1 MLVVNTH
8 DIHEV
13 GCLSDL
19 PDGELQTFLREWF
32 DEKPYVVGHTSG
44 STGKPKEIYLSK
56 EDMRASARITNRFFG
71 IDRNSV
77 LLLCLSVSYI
87 AGKMMVVRALETG
100 AELWVVPVCSHPLQE
115 VEWIAGR
122 SVDLAAVVPMQMV
135 VSLHD
140 KKEAELF
147 GKVRQLLIGGAPVS
161 ESLESRLGE
170 LSTVSYATYGMT
182 ETVSHIALRK
192 IGYEKEYFAL
202 GNVRFDRDER
212 GCLCI
217 DAPHLQQRHFVT
229 NDVVELLD
237 ERHFRWLG
245 RWDHVI
251 LSGGLKFFPEVIE
264 RKISDLFD
272 GRFFIASQ
280 LDKRLGERIVLV
292 VEGHLPMNLDLL
304 KEQLSKVLTPYEM
317 PREFIVLP
325 HFAETRTGKVIR
337 TFD

>member
-1 MLVVNTH
+1 MLVVKMEY
-8 DIHEV
+8 IHGV
-13 GCLSDL
+13 DCLSDL
-19 PDGELQTFLREWF
+19 PDGELKTFLREWF
-32 DEKPYVVGHTSG
+32 DEKTYVVGHTSG
-44 STGKPKEIYLSK
+44 STGKPKKIHLSK

-71 IDRNSV
+71 IDRGTV

-87 AGKMMVVRALETG
+87 AGKMMVVRALEAG
-100 AELWVVPVCSHPLQE
+100 AELWVVTACSHPLQE
-115 VEWIAGR
+115 VEWIVGR
-122 SVDLAAVVPMQMV
+122 SVDLAAVVPMQV
-135 VSLHD
+135 EVSLQE

-147 GKVRQLLIGGAPVS
+147 GKVRRLLVGGAPVS
-161 ESLESRLGE
+161 ESLESRLSE
-170 LSTVSYATYGMT
+170 LTTVSYATYGMT

-202 GNVRFDRDER
+202 GNVRFDQDER

-217 DAPHLQQRHFVT
+217 DAPHLLQRHFVT

-251 LSGGLKFFPEVIE
+251 ISGGLKFFPEVIE
-264 RKISDLFD
+264 QKISNLFD

-280 LDKRLGERIVLV
+280 PDERLGERIVLV
-292 VEGHLPMNLDLL
+292 VEGLLPMGIDLL
-304 KEQLSKVLTPYEM
+304 KEQLGKVLTSYEM

-325 HFAETRTGKVIR
+325 HFSETRTGKMLR
-337 TFD
+337 KFD